1 MINYDNIEAK
11 VNNFFSELP
20 CQSELP
26 MPEGNVEAKNLEYAN
41 LLLDAYSS
49 ASDSEIQAITQ
60 YLYQHKT
67 IANESIANTLLC
79 IAIIEMRH
87 LDKLSDLITDLGGK
101 PVFYNTNKSY
111 WNTSNIAYGDRDILN
126 LKFDEKDAENK
137 EIIKQKLLLNI
148 KGEVNA
154 INGYR
159 FIKSKIDDKYIKKVL
174 DKIIS
179 DEEVHISILQGMIK
193 KYLS

>member
-1 MINYDNIEAK
+1 M
-11 VNNFFSELP
+11 NNFDTIEEQIDKFFSALP
-20 CQSELP
+20 CQSSLP
-26 MPEGNVEAKNLEYAN
+26 MPEGQVEGENLDYAN

-67 IANESIANTLLC
+67 IANESIANALLC
-79 IAIIEMRH
+79 ISMIEMQH

-101 PVFYNTNKSY
+101 PAYYNSNRYY
-111 WNTSNIAYGDRDILN
+111 WNTGNIAYGDRDMLN
-126 LKFDEKDAENK
+126 LKLDEKDVADK
-137 EIIKQKLLLNI
+137 EIIKQKLLLDI

-154 INGYR
+154 INGYK
-159 FIKSKIDDKYIKKVL
+159 FLKSSIDDKYIKRVL

-179 DEEVHISILQGMIK
+179 DEEVHIALFQGLIK